1 VTNEWLFRALE
12 ESRARGFLGPG
23 PIEPHLE
30 HAQGYRDA
38 WSTLSTEPPT
48 HWMDLGSGGGLPGL
62 YLLSEWNTP
71 GTLLDA
77 MIKRT
82 SFLSEVLRWSG
93 APVNGS
99 VRNGRAE
106 ELARDPE
113 LCDVFDLVVV
123 RSFGPPATTA
133 ECAVRF
139 TRDGGYII
147 ISEPPDSDGGRRWD
161 PAGLALLGLEAVA
174 VVEKGPTYQILRK
187 ITPTPDAYPRRI
199 GTPAKRPLF

>member
-1 VTNEWLFRALE
+1 
-12 ESRARGFLGPG
+12 
-23 PIEPHLE
+23 
-30 HAQGYRDA
+30 
-38 WSTLSTEPPT
+38 
-48 HWMDLGSGGGLPGL
+48 MDLGSGGGLPGL
-62 YLLSEWNTP
+62 YLLTEWNTS

-82 SFLSEVLRWSG
+82 SFLSEVLRWSD
-93 APVNGS
+93 APDNGT

-113 LCDVFDLVVV
+113 LGGEFDLVVV

-139 TRDGGYII
+139 IREGGFIL
-147 ISEPPDSDGGRRWD
+147 ISEPPDSEGGRRWD

-174 VVEKGPTYQILRK
+174 AVEKGPTYQVLRK
-187 ITPTPDAYPRRI
+187 VSPTPDAYPRRI
-199 GTPAKRPLF
+199 GIPAKRPLF